1 MKHVGKILFGMLF
14 VALMILWVTVSF
26 KCMLLT
32 LGLFSLLLYFNI
44 SITSLAN
51 AFIGRGEGLVSDVFW
66 KILLIIVSSLSLGVY
81 FCV

>member
-1 MKHVGKILFGMLF
+1 MKHIGKILFGLLA
-14 VALMILWVTVSF
+14 VVLAVLWITVGF

-44 SITSLAN
+44 SMTSLAN

-66 KILLIIVSSLSLGVY
+66 KILLIIVSSMSLGIF